1 MSNSTTHII
10 SSNHASGRVSDRRVV
25 CFGMITPARALVVD
39 ELPEWNSGALWT
51 EGAEF
56 VSDDAAIVAG
66 LLAGWEVDAELVGS
80 ALGDDDAGRRAVDML
95 SEMGVRGSF
104 ELRRDLE
111 TPFEVNI
118 SDSKG
123 GRTYFWNRR
132 PELLRTLDDADLSA
146 LDGASMLYV
155 DWYDAPHIERA
166 MRRAKQLGVSVFL
179 NIEHGHQDPDT
190 LVSLAPYATICQA
203 VTDASQLGD
212 DADRVAKLLVENGVS
227 TALVTLA
234 SGGAVGTKDGRAFHV
249 RAPALDVVDTCGAGA
264 TFSAA
269 YIASLL
275 DGSDFERS
283 LRFAVAAASLKC
295 TVVGPTSFPQS
306 EVNRLADG
314 LRCVRKESPP
324 S

>member
-1 MSNSTTHII
+1 MSNPTARIT
-10 SSNHASGRVSDRRVV
+10 SSQKAPGSAFDRKVV

-39 ELPEWNSGALWT
+39 ELPAWNSGAVWA

-66 LLAGWEVDAELVGS
+66 LLAGWGVNAELAGS
-80 ALGDDDAGRRAVDML
+80 ALGDDDAGRRVVDML
-95 SEMGVRGSF
+95 RKMGVRGRF
-104 ELRRDLE
+104 ELRQDIE

-146 LDGASMLYV
+146 LRGASMLYV

-166 MRRAKQLGVSVFL
+166 MRHAKRLGVPVFL

-190 LVSLAPYATICQA
+190 LASLAPYATVCQA

-212 DADRVAKLLVENGVS
+212 DAERVAKLLVDNGVS
-227 TALVTLA
+227 TSLVTLA
-234 SGGAVGTKDGRAFHV
+234 SGGVVGMNDGRVFHV
-249 RAPALDVVDTCGAGA
+249 RAPTVDVVDTCGAGA

-269 YIASLL
+269 YITRWLN
-275 DGSDFERS
+275 GSDLEQS

-295 TVVGPTSFPQS
+295 TVVGPTAFPQT
-306 EVNRLADG
+306 EVNRLADA
-314 LRCVRKESPP
+314 LFCARRSSDV
-324 S
+324 

>member
-1 MSNSTTHII
+1 MSNLTTHII
-10 SSNHASGRVSDRRVV
+10 SSNQASGRVSDRRVV
-25 CFGMITPARALVVD
+25 CFGMVTPARALVVD

-80 ALGDDDAGRRAVDML
+80 ALGDDDAGRRVVDML
-95 SEMGVRGSF
+95 RGMGVRGSF
-104 ELRRDLE
+104 ELRRGLE

-166 MRRAKQLGVSVFL
+166 MRRAKQLGVPVFL